1 MKRTRTNDGRFI
13 SDKRQKESAVSTG
26 KEVSDEMENKRKEN
40 RRRFCRIVY
49 DEIRRLIERGT
60 LDDIETLIPVSG
72 SFLPFLIKA
81 PDHLGWEDAELYCD
95 ENMWKE
101 AFVDAFLF
109 EKRSSPKTRL
119 DDFEYAIS
127 ARKYADY
134 RAIWKGLDVT
144 IGIQEGGENFPL
156 KGKDMADTYPALEW
170 LKRDAHSIA
179 IMDKEYYVTAVDIG
193 IGPQDYVR
201 LAFGEKRIDP
211 PEFISASGSVRC
223 GQ

>member
-109 EKRSSPKTRL
+109 EREVPPRHAWTTLNMRYLRGNTQTTALSGRGWMSP
-119 DDFEYAIS
+119 
-127 ARKYADY
+127 
-134 RAIWKGLDVT
+134 
-144 IGIQEGGENFPL
+144 
-156 KGKDMADTYPALEW
+156 
-170 LKRDAHSIA
+170 
-179 IMDKEYYVTAVDIG
+179 
-193 IGPQDYVR
+193 
-201 LAFGEKRIDP
+201 
-211 PEFISASGSVRC
+211 SGSKKVAKTSPSREKTWPTLIRRWN
-223 GQ
+223 G